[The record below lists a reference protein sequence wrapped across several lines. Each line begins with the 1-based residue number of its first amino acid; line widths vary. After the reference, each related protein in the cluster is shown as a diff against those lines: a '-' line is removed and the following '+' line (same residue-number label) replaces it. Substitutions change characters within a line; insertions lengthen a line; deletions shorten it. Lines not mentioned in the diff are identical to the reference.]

1 MGVSNNPAGPY
12 RDCRLRDICHYSA
25 HMRLGEPIGPDITT
39 WDELSIAIV
48 DYLLKPPSF
57 LQVPRHGA
65 AAAILVLYSI
75 LLLLITWTYF
85 RLLYTVTFNP
95 GYVPR
100 GPQWHA
106 QRERKAREKRQHD
119 NAYRKTQSPV
129 SSAGTEGDVGTNRGD
144 TFAPTTTEP
153 APGLRDFYSKDAFV
167 CQGDGR
173 PIWCSTCLNWKP
185 DRTHHCREIERCV
198 RKMDHFCPW

>member
-1 MGVSNNPAGPY
+1 MDVSHNPTGTH
-12 RDCRLRDICHYSA
+12 RDCGLCDLCGYSA
-25 HMRLGEPIGPDITT
+25 HMRLVEPSRPK
-39 WDELSIAIV
+39 IAIWEELIKATV
-48 DYLLKPPSF
+48 DYLLKPPSS
-57 LQVPRHGA
+57 LHAPRHGA
-65 AAAILVLYSI
+65 AIAILVLYSI
-75 LLLLITWTYF
+75 LLLLIALTYL
-85 RLLYTVTFNP
+85 RLLYTVTHNP

-106 QRERKAREKRQHD
+106 QRERKRREKRQHSRD
-119 NAYRKTQSPV
+119 YRKTQSPV
-129 SSAGTEGDVGTNRGD
+129 SSEGDVITSSGD
-144 TFAPTTTEP
+144 AFAPTTTEP

>member
-1 MGVSNNPAGPY
+1 MDFPNNPIDSHG
-12 RDCRLRDICHYSA
+12 DCGLRHLCGHSA
-25 HMRLGEPIGPDITT
+25 HMLLEEPIRLTR
-39 WDELSIAIV
+39 WEELTKSSV
-48 DYLLKPPSF
+48 DYLLKPPIA
-57 LQVPRHGA
+57 LQTPRHGV

-75 LLLLITWTYF
+75 LLLLIALTYF
-85 RLLYTVTFNP
+85 RLLYTVTYNP

-106 QRERKAREKRQHD
+106 QRERKAREKRQYGRD
-119 NAYRKTQSPV
+119 YRKTQSSV
-129 SSAGTEGDVGTNRGD
+129 SSEGIEGDAITSSGD
-144 TFAPTTTEP
+144 AFAPTTTEP